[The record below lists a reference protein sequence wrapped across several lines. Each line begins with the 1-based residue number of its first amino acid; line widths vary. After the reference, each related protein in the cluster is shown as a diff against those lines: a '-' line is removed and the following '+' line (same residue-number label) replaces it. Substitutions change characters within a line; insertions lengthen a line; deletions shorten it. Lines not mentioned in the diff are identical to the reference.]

1 MIALIIALTL
11 LLGATST
18 TTNTTDSTNP
28 TNPIVQ
34 QPTDPGA

>member
-34 QPTDPGA
+34 QPPDPGA